1 MLFIQSAHRLYKI
14 YTGGYISHRRKRRGT
29 GGREVEKATPC
40 RLNSPRFVGQTW
52 GSFMPQRIPQDV
64 RQQVLQLLQK
74 GLRYRAIARILHIS
88 CSTVKRWQGQFD
100 HGIMDWT
107 QAHRPAVTSEIAQSI
122 VQRYLEVG
130 SFLQVAKEFGVSD
143 RSVHRYYMNILNAG
157 QPFLPKGRK
166 PCRQKTGE
174 PMPQQK
180 PQRAR
185 AASSRKA
192 RTTASYEK
200 EIRELNILVESLLVS
215 MEQNLEGVKKKS
227 LIRQLLLLHRE
238 GRLVNGLAGHTE
250 WHGAQTTTER
260 LAVLLNECRRMINS
274 QVESEIS
281 KKDINTDTE
290 SSEFKQP

>member
-1 MLFIQSAHRLYKI
+1 MGTPAPAS
-14 YTGGYISHRRKRRGT
+14 TGT
-29 GGREVEKATPC
+29 GVGTA
-40 RLNSPRFVGQTW
+40 RLAPRARLPQRDIVLRPRPTANVNSPQFVGQTW

-107 QAHRPAVTSEIAQSI
+107 QARRPAVTSEIAQCI

-166 PCRQKTGE
+166 PCHPKSGE

-180 PQRAR
+180 PQRAQ

-200 EIRELNILVESLLVS
+200 
-215 MEQNLEGVKKKS
+215 KS
-227 LIRQLLLLHRE
+227 ASSTYWWRVCLFL
-238 GRLVNGLAGHTE
+238 
-250 WHGAQTTTER
+250 W
-260 LAVLLNECRRMINS
+260 
-274 QVESEIS
+274 S
-281 KKDINTDTE
+281 KTSKG
-290 SSEFKQP
+290 